1 MLELSLT
8 EAAAAVRDR
17 RVSAEALTLAC
28 LDRIDSVAREL
39 NAFIS
44 IEAGPALA
52 AARAADNALAKG
64 ATVGVLH
71 GVPLAHKDMFYRVGK
86 VSTFGSH
93 PRNLFMADRTAT
105 VMTRLEAAGAIHL
118 GNLNMAEFASNP
130 TGHNSHWG
138 DCRNPWSTEYVTGG
152 SSSGSAAAVAGRL
165 VYGSLGSD
173 TGGSIRVP
181 AAFCGV
187 TGLKPTQTR
196 VSRFAMLPLARSFD
210 TVGPLARTAQDCALL
225 LGVIAGADPADGTC
239 SQLAVPNYQQLLNG
253 DVRGLR
259 IGIAEDYFFTDVP
272 DDVANRIGEAIRT
285 FERLGASASRV
296 ALADMDTANA
306 LQVIMQRTEASTL
319 HAEMLRTRQGD
330 YDPQVR
336 DVLEAGFAIP
346 ATLYSEA
353 LNRRGSMLSAILG
366 SVFSRVDLIMTPT
379 VPLRAPTRADTAYC
393 SGVKES
399 IFRRIAAC
407 TRPVSYLGLPSIS
420 VPCGLDANGLPVGFQ
435 LIGAPFCEP
444 RLLRAGD
451 AYQRVTD
458 WHRTAP
464 SI

>member
-1 MLELSLT
+1 
-8 EAAAAVRDR
+8 
-17 RVSAEALTLAC
+17 
-28 LDRIDSVAREL
+28 
-39 NAFIS
+39 
-44 IEAGPALA
+44 
-52 AARAADNALAKG
+52 
-64 ATVGVLH
+64 
-71 GVPLAHKDMFYRVGK
+71 
-86 VSTFGSH
+86 
-93 PRNLFMADRTAT
+93 
-105 VMTRLEAAGAIHL
+105 
-118 GNLNMAEFASNP
+118 
-130 TGHNSHWG
+130 
-138 DCRNPWSTEYVTGG
+138 
-152 SSSGSAAAVAGRL
+152 
-165 VYGSLGSD
+165 
-173 TGGSIRVP
+173 
-181 AAFCGV
+181 
-187 TGLKPTQTR
+187 
-196 VSRFAMLPLARSFD
+196 
-210 TVGPLARTAQDCALL
+210 
-225 LGVIAGADPADGTC
+225 
-239 SQLAVPNYQQLLNG
+239 
-253 DVRGLR
+253 LR